1 MASAEPLALPR
12 PFLKWAG
19 GKTQLLDQFAGLYPE
34 AGSFKRYIEP
44 FVGSGAVFFQIKALL
59 NPPSSILMDGNEELI
74 NVYRAVKDDVEGL
87 IGKLRKHKA
96 AHCRSHYYE
105 VRAQRGA
112 RLTETA
118 RAARLI
124 YLNKTCY
131 NGLYRVNSR
140 GEFNVPIGAYTDPA
154 ILNEENLRL
163 ASAALRRVRLEVA
176 DFTRVLSIA
185 RGGDFIYFD
194 PPYHPVSETA
204 YFTSYTEKS
213 FKTEDQRR
221 LADLYRALDEKGC
234 LLMLSNSETPL
245 VRDLYQDRYHV
256 QIVSARRNINSRAD
270 KRGRIPELVVTNYTP
285 AGRPER
291 VSIQPA
297 RSATT
302 ARRSKNLR
310 LNG

>member
-1 MASAEPLALPR
+1 MAPDAHVAPSVPAK

-19 GKTQLLDQFAGLYPE
+19 GKTQLLDQFVGLYPV

-59 NPPSSILMDGNEELI
+59 DPPSAILADGNEELI
-74 NVYRAVKDDVEGL
+74 NVYKAVRDDVEGL
-87 IGKLRKHKA
+87 IRTLRKHKA
-96 AHCRSHYYE
+96 AHCRDYYYT
-105 VRAQRGA
+105 VRAKRGSQ
-112 RLTETA
+112 LTGTA

-140 GEFNVPIGAYTDPA
+140 GEFNVPMGAYADPA
-154 ILNEENLRL
+154 ILNEENLRQ

-185 RGGDFIYFD
+185 RRGDFIYFD
-194 PPYHPVSETA
+194 PPYHPISETA

-221 LADLYRALDEKGC
+221 LAQLYRALDKKGC

-245 VRDLYQDRYHV
+245 VRELYQDRYRI

-270 KRGRIPELVVTNYTP
+270 KRGRIPEIVVTNYPP
-285 AGRPER
+285 AAQAER
-291 VSIQPA
+291 VLLPS
-297 RSATT
+297 RSA
-302 ARRSKNLR
+302 ARRPGNQPVTR
-310 LNG
+310 